1 MKKYKLTFAF
11 ILLISFLTTSCK
23 KDNPI
28 DTDTSASCKDSVS
41 NSKLIAYYNFD
52 NMDAKDYSGNRNH
65 ALIQNNVTF
74 VNSDIKGK
82 AAHLEGLYG
91 GGSQGGHILL
101 PNLSFNNLNEFTV
114 SMWVKEYSTTLKDGE
129 AYFYCGDHY
138 TGWLGI
144 MNHIIPEIDS
154 SKRVMFASGAY
165 ATAYPLH
172 WSNAMVL
179 LYPED
184 TWKGIWTYYAMTYSN
199 GNLSSYRNSEL
210 VGSIFQPIK
219 ISNNNTAIGRHWY
232 SNETST
238 RLTADIDEVRVYAR
252 ALTKTEI
259 NSLFLV
265 KK

>member
-1 MKKYKLTFAF
+1 MKKYKLAF
-11 ILLISFLTTSCK
+11 VFLLLISFVTTSCK

-28 DTDTSASCKDSVS
+28 DTDSSSSSKDTVS
-41 NSKLIAYYNFD
+41 NYKLIAYYHFD
-52 NMDAKDYSGNRNH
+52 NMDAKDYSGMNNN
-65 ALIQNNVTF
+65 ASIQNNVTF

-114 SMWVKEYSTTLKDGE
+114 SMWVKEYSTTIRDGE

-172 WSNAMVL
+172 WSNALVL
-179 LYPED
+179 LYPEN
-184 TWKGIWTYYAMTYSN
+184 TWKGIWTHYAISYTN
-199 GNLSSYRNSEL
+199 GYITAYRNSL
-210 VGSIFQPIK
+210 MVGSVFQPIK

-232 SNETST
+232 ASETST

-252 ALTKTEI
+252 ALINTEI
-259 NSLFLV
+259 ISL
-265 KK
+265 